1 MGKIEVYKRDYEK
14 SNEED
19 YYDLIGKIKKNSF
32 RGMPSEREFLTFD
45 GDFLLKI
52 SMDMSK
58 SYSSE
63 NRQARIMIEKVGPN
77 PEINSEIENLLI
89 EEGFKKESRN

>member
-19 YYDLIGKIKKNSF
+19 YYNLIGKIKKNSF
-32 RGMPSEREFLTFD
+32 IGMPSEREFLTFD

-52 SMDMSK
+52 SMEMSK
-58 SYSSE
+58 NYSSD
-63 NRQARIMIEKVGPN
+63 NRQARIMVEKVGPN
-77 PEINSEIENLLI
+77 TEKNSEIENLLI
-89 EEGFKKESRN
+89 EKGFKKESKN